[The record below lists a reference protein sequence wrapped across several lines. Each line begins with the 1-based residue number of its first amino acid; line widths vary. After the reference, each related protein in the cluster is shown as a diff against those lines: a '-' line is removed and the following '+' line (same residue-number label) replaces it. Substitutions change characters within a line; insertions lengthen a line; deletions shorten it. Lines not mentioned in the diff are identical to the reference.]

1 MKEEKTTETTETT
14 SKNEGVVSLL
24 KAIVKKSI
32 EVPNEVLELAKG
44 MKVIANDVKE
54 LSNVISAMSQVMY
67 QQGVAIKELYAAQS
81 VLMKRMKSE
90 VDSAGVF
97 PEIGKD
103 KEEKPN

>member
-1 MKEEKTTETTETT
+1 MKEEKTSTMETT

-44 MKVIANDVKE
+44 MKIIADDLKE
-54 LSNVISAMSQVMY
+54 LSNVVAAMSQAMY
-67 QQGVAIKELYAAQS
+67 QQSVAIKELYAAQS
-81 VLMKRMKSE
+81 IIMKRMKSE
-90 VDSAGVF
+90 SDSTSVF
-97 PEIGKD
+97 PDIDKS

>member
-1 MKEEKTTETTETT
+1 MKEEKTSTMETT

-44 MKVIANDVKE
+44 MKIIADDLKE
-54 LSNVISAMSQVMY
+54 LSNVVAAMSQAMY
-67 QQGVAIKELYAAQS
+67 QQSVAIKELYAAQS
-81 VLMKRMKSE
+81 IIMKRMKPES
-90 VDSAGVF
+90 DSTSVF
-97 PEIGKD
+97 PDIDKS